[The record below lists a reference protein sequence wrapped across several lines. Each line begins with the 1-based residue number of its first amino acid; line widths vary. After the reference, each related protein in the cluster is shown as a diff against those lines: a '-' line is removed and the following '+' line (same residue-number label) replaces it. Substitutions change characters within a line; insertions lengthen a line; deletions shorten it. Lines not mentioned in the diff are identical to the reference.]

1 MRTRS
6 GTPGLRGSFIR
17 SLTNHLAVNVFISA
31 DMEGITG
38 IAASQDVVKGEPE
51 YERGVDLLH
60 GDVNA
65 AVEGAFDGG
74 ADEVLVNDSHS
85 TMRNLDRGRLDD
97 RSTLIRGNTKP
108 RSMVQ
113 GLQRDHDV
121 ALFVGYHA
129 KMGTP
134 AAVLNHT
141 VLGHELH
148 SLHVNGE
155 EVGEMGW
162 NARFAG
168 ALGVPVG
175 LVTGDDATAEEAAT
189 EVPDAE
195 RVVVKDAID
204 RFSAACR
211 PGSETRPLIRE
222 GASRA
227 VEQADEGTLGVAT
240 ASTPVTMTTTWSTTQ
255 EAEEASRL
263 PGVER
268 VDGRQTAVTDEE
280 YVPAFESTV
289 AMLRAGGR
297 AADEYFG

>member
-1 MRTRS
+1 
-6 GTPGLRGSFIR
+6 
-17 SLTNHLAVNVFISA
+17 
-31 DMEGITG
+31 
-38 IAASQDVVKGEPE
+38 VVKGEPE

-65 AVEGAFDGG
+65 AVEGAFDAG

-85 TMRNLDRGRLDD
+85 TMRNLDRARLDG
-97 RSTLIRGNTKP
+97 RATLIRGNTKP

-113 GLQRDHDV
+113 GLQSAHDV

-141 VLGHELH
+141 VLGHELQ
-148 SLHVNGE
+148 SLHVDGE

-175 LVTGDDATAEEAAT
+175 LVTGDDATAEEAVA

-195 RVVVKDAID
+195 RVIVKEAID

-211 PGSETRPLIRE
+211 PGSETRPRIRE

-227 VEQADEGTLGVAT
+227 VERAGDGTLGLTT
-240 ASTPVTMTTTWSTTQ
+240 ASTPVTMTATWATTQ

-268 VDGRQTAVTDEE
+268 VDGRQTAVTGEE
-280 YVPAFESTV
+280 YVTAFEATV

-297 AADEYFG
+297 AADQYYG